1 MSNSL
6 SHNITGGNQVR
17 EIIGSRLREE
27 RERLGLT
34 QTEFAQMGEAS
45 KRSQTDW
52 EQGKLVPN
60 GEFLAN
66 IAEHGADIGYILT
79 GERNGNKLSAERDSA
94 MAELQRIRQQSQV
107 GNAAALEQQALL
119 KAYFRIDPSLR
130 TNLVPMLEQFAMRFP
145 LPDGGVPKEA
155 VNTVP
160 MQEPMLT
167 QMYGVQPGVNTGSG
181 SGRVGSGPD

>member
-66 IAEHGADIGYILT
+66 IAEYGADIGYILT
-79 GERNGNKLSAERDSA
+79 GERNGNKLSEEESQYLMALRQLDERGKDCMLGMLVA
-94 MAELQRIRQQSQV
+94 MSSFSPVPGQPQKRDFSREMQLLGIFRQLS
-107 GNAAALEQQALL
+107 
-119 KAYFRIDPSLR
+119 
-130 TNLVPMLEQFAMRFP
+130 
-145 LPDGGVPKEA
+145 PDLKEA
-155 VNTVP
+155 VEIAAKSFLHTSVRP
-160 MQEPMLT
+160 AADTP
-167 QMYGVQPGVNTGSG
+167 
-181 SGRVGSGPD
+181 